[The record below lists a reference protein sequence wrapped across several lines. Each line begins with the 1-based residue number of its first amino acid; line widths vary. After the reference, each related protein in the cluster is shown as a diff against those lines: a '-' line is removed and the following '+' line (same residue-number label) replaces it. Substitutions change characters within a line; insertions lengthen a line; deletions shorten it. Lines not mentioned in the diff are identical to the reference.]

1 MAGHSKWANIRFK
14 KAAVDARRGKVFTKL
29 IREITV
35 AARQGGPDRDT
46 NPRLRLAIDKAYAN
60 NMPKENVERAVKKGA
75 GELEGEAYEEARFEG
90 YGPGGVAV
98 LVDCMTDNRNRTVAE
113 VRHAFSK
120 HGGNLGTDGSVA
132 FLFNHTGVISY
143 PPGTDEDRL
152 MEAAIEAG
160 AEELET
166 SDDGSMDVL
175 VPPERFAEV
184 RDALVGA
191 GLEPENA
198 EVTMRPTT
206 SAEVEGEDA
215 EKVLRL
221 LNMLDDL
228 DDVQN
233 VYSNASF
240 SEEAL
245 AEAG

>member
-1 MAGHSKWANIRFK
+1 MAGHSKWANIKFK
-14 KAAVDARRGKVFTKL
+14 KAAADAKRGRIFTKL
-29 IREITV
+29 ARELTV
-35 AARQGGPDRDT
+35 AAREGGPDPDT

-60 NMPKENVERAVKKGA
+60 NMPKDNVERAVKKGS

-90 YGPGGVAV
+90 YGPGGVAIM
-98 LVDCMTDNRNRTVAE
+98 VDCMTDNRNRTVAE

-132 FLFNHTGVISY
+132 FLFNYTGVISY
-143 PPGTDEDRL
+143 PADTGEDAL

-160 AEELET
+160 AEELVT
-166 SDDGSMDVL
+166 NDDGSMDVL
-175 VPPERFAEV
+175 VPPDDFGRV
-184 RDALVGA
+184 RDELVAA

-215 EKVLRL
+215 GKVLRL

-233 VYSNASF
+233 VHSNASF
-240 SEEAL
+240 SEEVL